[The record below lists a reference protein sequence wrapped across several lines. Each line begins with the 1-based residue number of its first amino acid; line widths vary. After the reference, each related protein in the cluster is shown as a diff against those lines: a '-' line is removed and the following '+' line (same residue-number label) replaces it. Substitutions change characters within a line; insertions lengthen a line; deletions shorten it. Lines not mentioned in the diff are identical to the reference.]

1 MDILIRAM
9 LLVLLFFNLL
19 YADIQEKDKIYNV
32 VVPKSWLPYYTID
45 SSGNTS
51 GFAIDLFEEIAKD
64 IDIKY
69 RYVEVSNWHQF
80 WRLFHEGKIDII
92 PDIGITDKRKKFVL
106 YSQPSN
112 TFEIKI
118 YKRVY
123 SKHLKSIKDFEDK
136 IIAVVGNNVGIN
148 LRDKYPKVIL
158 KVYENRFDAFY
169 ALLAGKV
176 DGFCYP
182 KPLIEYTLKKLN
194 LQDKVESLDE
204 NIYEI
209 KRAIGVAPIHKEL
222 LEKINESFEKLKKNG
237 IYDKI
242 YKKWFGKEK
251 LIELSYEQM
260 VYMTIIMLLG
270 LGGLFSLTV
279 FYSIRKKWLMTEDV
293 LIHELDIRTKDL
305 QEAYAK
311 VEQLATIDT
320 LTGVFNRRHFFNI
333 AKQYLEIAKRNK
345 SELCVVSFD
354 LDKFKNINDTYGHQ
368 AGDKVLIE
376 FTNIVNHF
384 MRKSDIFGR
393 IGGEEFVSIMQNTSI
408 KDAILVCEKI
418 RKKAESS
425 SIEYKEDIIDF
436 SVSIGI
442 VELSYESSIDELLEK
457 SDIALYRAKENGRN
471 MIVEYKEGES

>member
-1 MDILIRAM
+1 MEILIRPM

-19 YADIQEKDKIYNV
+19 YSDIQKDKIYNV
-32 VVPKSWLPYYTID
+32 VVVKNWLPYYTVD
-45 SSGNTS
+45 TSANAS
-51 GFAIDLFEEIAKD
+51 GFAVDLFEEIAKN
-64 IDIKY
+64 IGIKY
-69 RYVEVSNWHQF
+69 HYVEVSGWHEF
-80 WRLFHEGKIDII
+80 WILFHEGKIDII

-106 YSQPSN
+106 FSHPSN
-112 TFEIKI
+112 TFEVKI

-123 SKHLKSIKDFEDK
+123 SKHLKSLNDFDYK
-136 IIAVVGNNVGIN
+136 IVAVVGDNIGIHLIN
-148 LRDKYPKVIL
+148 KYPNISL

-169 ALLAGKV
+169 ALLAGEV

-194 LQDKVESLDE
+194 LKDKIEALDE

-222 LEKINESFEKLKKNG
+222 IEKINESFEQLKKNG

-260 VYMTIIMLLG
+260 VYMAIIMLLG
-270 LGGLFSLTV
+270 IGGLLSLTI

-293 LIHELDIRTKDL
+293 LIQELDIRTKDL
-305 QEAYAK
+305 QEAYDK
-311 VEQLATIDT
+311 LEQLATIDT

-393 IGGEEFVSIMQNTSI
+393 IGGEEFVSIMQNTTI
-408 KDAILVCEKI
+408 KDAIIVCEKI
-418 RKKAESS
+418 RKKVENS

-442 VELSYESSIDELLEK
+442 VELSSETSIDELLEK
-457 SDIALYRAKENGRN
+457 SDIALYKAKENGRN
-471 MIVEYKEGES
+471 MIVKYKEGEN